1 MTRRAPDAAPPR
13 AAPPDLRA
21 ASPTAADL
29 PDRARYTE
37 QQLVE
42 ILRRAAERQESESGE
57 ADGKFSLAEIQQIAS
72 DVGIAPAHVAA
83 AAAELAIRR
92 VARTGGALGA
102 PTTFRFEQWLDG
114 EVPTESIG
122 ELFDIVRDELD
133 QPGQVSEVLDT
144 IEWSARGAL
153 GAAVVSVTRRHG
165 RTKIGVVLSRT
176 DSAALGVI
184 AATGGGLLGAAVIG
198 TPLVVTA
205 ATVSPL
211 AIAAAV
217 AVSLGWAGGGS
228 WLALR
233 TAWRR
238 IARPWAARADAL
250 GAQLVEA
257 AQRAIDA
264 ARKDSE

>member
-1 MTRRAPDAAPPR
+1 MTRRAPDAAPQGSSVVTSTR
-13 AAPPDLRA
+13 ADVG
-21 ASPTAADL
+21 
-29 PDRARYTE
+29 DRARYTE

-42 ILRRAAERQESESGE
+42 ILRRAAERQESETGE
-57 ADGKFSLAEIQQIAS
+57 TDGKFSLVEIQQIAS
-72 DVGIAPAHVAA
+72 EVGIAPAHVAA
-83 AAAELAIRR
+83 AAEELAVRR

-114 EVPTESIG
+114 EIPTESIG
-122 ELFDIVRDELD
+122 DLFDIARDELE
-133 QPGQVSEVLDT
+133 QPGQVNEVLDT
-144 IEWSARGAL
+144 VEWRARTAL
-153 GAAVVSVTRRHG
+153 GAFAVSVTRRHG

-176 DSAALGVI
+176 DAAALGVI

-198 TPLVVTA
+198 APLVVTA

-238 IARPWAARADAL
+238 VARPWAARADAL
-250 GAQLVEA
+250 GARLVAA
-257 AQRAIDA
+257 AQRAIDD
-264 ARKDSE
+264 ARKDTE